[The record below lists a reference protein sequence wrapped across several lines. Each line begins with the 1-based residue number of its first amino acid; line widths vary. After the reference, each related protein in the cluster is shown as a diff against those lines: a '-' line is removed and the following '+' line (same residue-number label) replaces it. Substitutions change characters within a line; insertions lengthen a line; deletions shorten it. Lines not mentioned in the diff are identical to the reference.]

1 MTEWISLSILA
12 ALDGKVWE
20 AVHIEPKYELEGSA

>member
-1 MTEWISLSILA
+1 MTEWISLSIL